1 MREEIHQSGI
11 GSSDN
16 AMKLFRSN
24 VIHSSEQNHKNIR
37 SFSDFY
43 SLSELRDLLFHVQEH
58 RFTIPQIKDC
68 LSQLGLKFCGFE
80 SGKIVKNFKLTNTGT
95 DDLYDL
101 DKWNAY
107 EKANPSTFIGM
118 YQFWCQKV
126 A

>member
-1 MREEIHQSGI
+1 MRMSRNNIIDSEENHRGGI
-11 GSSDN
+11 
-16 AMKLFRSN
+16 LE
-24 VIHSSEQNHKNIR
+24 V
-37 SFSDFY
+37 SDFY

-58 RFTIPQIKDC
+58 RFTLPQIQSC
-68 LSQLGLKFCGFE
+68 LSDLGLKFSGFDKKTIVE
-80 SGKIVKNFKLTNTGT
+80 SFKLTNSNP